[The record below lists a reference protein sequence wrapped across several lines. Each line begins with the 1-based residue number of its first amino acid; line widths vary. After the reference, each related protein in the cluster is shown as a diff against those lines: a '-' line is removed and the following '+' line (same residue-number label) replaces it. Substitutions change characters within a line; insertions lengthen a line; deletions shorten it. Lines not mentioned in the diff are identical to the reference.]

1 MKQSTLDFPAC
12 LPYTAAVQNFFDI
25 LGLPTDF
32 ALEDKA
38 LETAY
43 FTAQRKTHPDLAI
56 GKPEAE
62 RVEAF
67 LKSQLV
73 NEAYEALKNPL
84 SRAEHLLALQ
94 NIFVNTDDQK
104 DISPAILMEIMELRE
119 RLEEA
124 ADSGVA
130 LSAMLAELKQ
140 LAAQSKETIAN
151 AFTFKNYKAAADET
165 TRFAYLIKSL
175 EEAHMYVY
183 RLKAQAAQ

>member
-1 MKQSTLDFPAC
+1 M
-12 LPYTAAVQNFFDI
+12 QNFFDI

-43 FTAQRKTHPDLAI
+43 FAAQRKTHPDLAI

-94 NIFVNTDDQK
+94 NIFVNTDEQK
-104 DISPAILMEIMELRE
+104 DVSPALLMEIMELRE

-124 ADSGVA
+124 SHSGV
-130 LSAMLAELKQ
+130 ELNAVLTEMKQ
-140 LAAQSKETIAN
+140 LATDSKQTIAN
-151 AFTFKNYKAAADET
+151 AFTFKNYHVAAAET
-165 TRFAYLIKSL
+165 TRFGYLVKAI
-175 EEAHMYVY
+175 EEAHMHIY
-183 RLKAQAAQ
+183 RLKAQNA

>member
-1 MKQSTLDFPAC
+1 M
-12 LPYTAAVQNFFDI
+12 QNFFDI

-32 ALEDKA
+32 ALEEKA

-43 FTAQRKTHPDLAI
+43 FAAQRKTHPDLAI

-94 NIFVNTDDQK
+94 NIFVNTDEQK
-104 DISPAILMEIMELRE
+104 NVPPALLMEIMELRE

-124 ADSGVA
+124 ASGVE
-130 LSAMLAELKQ
+130 LNAMLAELKQ
-140 LAAQSKETIAN
+140 LATDSKATIAS

-165 TRFAYLIKSL
+165 TRFGYLIKSI
-175 EEAHMYVY
+175 EEAHMHIY
-183 RLKAQAAQ
+183 RLKAQHA